1 MKVLHFIPNFADIN
15 ESVGLQ
21 YKIALIKAM
30 AESAEVHLLC
40 ADYPGIDMGSVHV
53 HKFSL
58 LKNLFGRWHSSFK
71 KFWQIYVRMWYIFMH
86 VGIYMHTIFR
96 DVVKSIEFLQS

>member
-58 LKNLFGRWHSSFK
+58 LKNLFGRYTSGCGTYSCMLEYICILSSE
-71 KFWQIYVRMWYIFMH
+71 M
-86 VGIYMHTIFR
+86 
-96 DVVKSIEFLQS
+96 L

>member
-58 LKNLFGRWHSSFK
+58 LKNLFGRWHF
-71 KFWQIYVRMWYIFMH
+71 
-86 VGIYMHTIFR
+86 
-96 DVVKSIEFLQS
+96 FLQEVFGRYTSGCGTYSCMLEYICILSSEML

>member
-58 LKNLFGRWHSSFK
+58 LKNLFGRCHSSFNN
-71 KFWQIYVRMWYIFMH
+71 FGRYTYGCGQYSCMLEYICILSSEM
-86 VGIYMHTIFR
+86 
-96 DVVKSIEFLQS
+96 L

>member
-58 LKNLFGRWHSSFK
+58 
-71 KFWQIYVRMWYIFMH
+71 
-86 VGIYMHTIFR
+86 
-96 DVVKSIEFLQS
+96 